1 MPNRFVA
8 FGLGCVFIPIGTKM
22 ALRPAS
28 TVRAMRNC
36 SSIFASVKTSPTSLI
51 QGHRC
56 ICMI

>member
-1 MPNRFVA
+1 MPNRLVA
-8 FGLGCVFIPIGTKM
+8 FGLGRVFISIGTEM

-28 TVRAMRNC
+28 TIRAMRNC
-36 SSIFASVKTSPTSLI
+36 SSIFTSVKTSPTSLI